1 MKLFKT
7 TILVNGVVSWG
18 IQGRIP
24 NLKLGLS
31 KPWSGLT
38 VEKKIEENKPVI
50 AEENDKS
57 EAVANDKWYSLND
70 GVMGGESSGS
80 AKWYSLNDGVM
91 GGVSTGSGT
100 FRMSF
105 IAYNHLE
112 SIKVESLQILR
123 LY

>member
-7 TILVNGVVSWG
+7 TVLVNGVVSWG
-18 IQGRIP
+18 IPTQGRIP
-24 NLKLGLS
+24 SLKFGLS
-31 KPWSGLT
+31 KPWSGLN
-38 VEKKIEENKPVI
+38 VEKKIEENQPVI
-50 AEENDKS
+50 AEENVES
-57 EAVANDKWYSLND
+57 EAVTNDKWYSLND

-105 IAYNHLE
+105 IAYKL
-112 SIKVESLQILR
+112 
-123 LY
+123 